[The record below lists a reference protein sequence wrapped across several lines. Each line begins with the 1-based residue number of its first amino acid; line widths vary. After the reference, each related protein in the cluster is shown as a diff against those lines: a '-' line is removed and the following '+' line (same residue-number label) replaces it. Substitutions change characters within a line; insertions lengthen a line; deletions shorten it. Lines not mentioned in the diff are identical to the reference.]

1 MSILFAVKAFYFYT
15 QISYFGFVNISAIQM
30 VSLFVETF
38 RENVYQLLTIALTCS
53 FLINNVKGV
62 FKYQGAQVIAA
73 TDISGYEN
81 LKGFLKARIEET
93 IDQWVTSGVKVSK
106 PNQSIK
112 NITRSH
118 KVKERINSSGGKKR
132 QPAEIKTL
140 MTMAKVFAPFPS
152 LPPQSLF

>member
-112 NITRSH
+112 TSPGVTKLRKGSTAVA
-118 KVKERINSSGGKKR
+118 VKKGSQQR
-132 QPAEIKTL
+132 
-140 MTMAKVFAPFPS
+140 
-152 LPPQSLF
+152 